1 MSDPILSKA
10 IARGFYPES
19 KGFKESKPEQVLRD
33 AAGSLSRLLWAR
45 PWRLKAF
52 VRRVNS
58 LGHPLREK
66 DDSALAG
73 EVAEVRR
80 EARSAG
86 LTVESAAMAFALARE
101 FSHRHL
107 GMRHFDVQIMGGL
120 ALLKGMVA
128 EMQTGEGKTLTATLP
143 ACAAAVAGIPV
154 HIITVN
160 DYLAQ
165 RDAVWM
171 APLYR
176 AMGLSVGSITH
187 DMGLE
192 ERRGAY
198 GCDVLYCSNKEIVFD
213 YLKDRLVM
221 KRRPGEIQVRLQRL
235 ADSDATF
242 GQIRL
247 RGLPFAIVDEA
258 DSVLID
264 EARTPLIISGQ
275 ADDGV
280 EARTYR
286 EALDLAGRMEEGRDY
301 TVDQI
306 RKHLDLTEEGCF
318 RLEEFAGQLG
328 GVWAGRKRREE
339 VVRQA
344 LSAIHLY
351 ERDRDYIVRDDR
363 VQIVDEY
370 TGRVMA
376 DRSWERGL
384 HQLIEAKE
392 ECKITS
398 RSETLAR
405 ISYQRFFRRYHHMA
419 GMTGTAREVAGELWS
434 VYRLQVITIPDQRY
448 DAYRGH
454 IGVDRVDGEREVI
467 PGIGKGC
474 AAWNVHAEEVL
485 HLCREDQARRAGGKA
500 HDDGMRDEVDQRA
513 HPRETHRQLKQ
524 AGQKGQRE
532 HELDVFGRSRYRQR
546 ADTGKNENRDDV
558 GGSRYQVPGRAEQ
571 RRDDGGH
578 DGRIEA
584 ILRRHSGQGREC
596 HTLRQHDDR
605 PYDPGKRVRPQRA
618 AIDARPPAQ
627 QREYAEHPVRG
638 SAGRRH
644 HVPTGYEIITR
655 LSGTLRLSG
664 NALP

>member
-434 VYRLQVITIPDQRY
+434 VYRLQVITIPTNRETVRRKLPSKVY
-448 DAYRGH
+448 RDADERWRQV
-454 IGVDRVDGEREVI
+454 VDRIKELHEQGRPVLVGTRSVASSDRLSNLLDEADIAHRILNARQDAQEAEIIAEAGQRGKVTVATNMAGRGTDIKLGPGVVDLG
-467 PGIGKGC
+467 GL
-474 AAWNVHAEEVL
+474 HVL
-485 HLCREDQARRAGGKA
+485 ATEYHDARRI
-500 HDDGMRDEVDQRA
+500 D
-513 HPRETHRQLKQ
+513 RQL
-524 AGQKGQRE
+524 
-532 HELDVFGRSRYRQR
+532 FGRCGRQGDPGSYEMMACLEDHFIATFR
-546 ADTGKNENRDDV
+546 GSISGRMAGIITGRDSALAHKLGDIFAA
-558 GGSRYQVPGRAEQ
+558 SAQ
-571 RRDDGGH
+571 RRAQ
-578 DGRIEA
+578 RKYFIARKEL
-584 ILRRHSGQGREC
+584 LRFDESLETAMAFSGQGE
-596 HTLRQHDDR
+596 
-605 PYDPGKRVRPQRA
+605 
-618 AIDARPPAQ
+618 
-627 QREYAEHPVRG
+627 
-638 SAGRRH
+638 
-644 HVPTGYEIITR
+644 
-655 LSGTLRLSG
+655 
-664 NALP
+664 